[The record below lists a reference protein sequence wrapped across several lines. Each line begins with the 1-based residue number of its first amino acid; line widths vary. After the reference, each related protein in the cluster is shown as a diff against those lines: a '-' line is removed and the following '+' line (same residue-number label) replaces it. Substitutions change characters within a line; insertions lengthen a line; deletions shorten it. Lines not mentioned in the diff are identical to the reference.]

1 MTICDLHTHSTASDG
16 TSSPAEV
23 VKRAKAAN
31 VKYLAL
37 TDHDTVSGI
46 EEALDAAKGLEITFI
61 PGIELSTYFNKESVH
76 VLGFFKGHGYK
87 DTELIDFLNS
97 IKRKR
102 IERAEKIVENLAK
115 FHDIHITLESI
126 MKNGKDTIAR
136 PHIAKAIIDAGY
148 NYDKEYIFEH
158 FIGNDCPAYI
168 PSVQIDTKEGVKL
181 LKKHGAVV
189 VLAHPVLL
197 KKSSF
202 QDVLALGFDGLEGI
216 YPMNSEEDTKK
227 FLSYA
232 KEHNL
237 ITSCGSDS
245 HGGEDD
251 LKHGS
256 LGSMEMDEEWLTKFL
271 TKLKA

>member
-16 TSSPAEV
+16 TSSPTEV

-216 YPMNSEEDTKK
+216 YPMNSEDDAEK

>member
-76 VLGFFKGHGYK
+76 VLGFFKGDGYT

-115 FHDIHITLESI
+115 FHDIHRTLESI

>member
-136 PHIAKAIIDAGY
+136 PHIAKAIMDAGY
-148 NYDKEYIFEH
+148 NYTKEYIFDN
-158 FIGNDCPAYI
+158 FIGDHCPAYI
-168 PSVQIDTKEGVKL
+168 PANKLATEEGIAL
-181 LKKHGAVV
+181 LRKYNALVI
-189 VLAHPVLL
+189 LAHPVLL
-197 KKSSF
+197 KKLHVL
-202 QDVLALGFDGLEGI
+202 DVLHLDFDGI
-216 YPMNSEEDTKK
+216 
-227 FLSYA
+227 
-232 KEHNL
+232 
-237 ITSCGSDS
+237 
-245 HGGEDD
+245 
-251 LKHGS
+251 
-256 LGSMEMDEEWLTKFL
+256 
-271 TKLKA
+271 

>member
-16 TSSPAEV
+16 TSSPSEV

-216 YPMNSEEDTKK
+216 YPMNSEEDTEK
-227 FLSYA
+227 FLSYV

>member
-76 VLGFFKGHGYK
+76 VLGFFKGDGYK

-216 YPMNSEEDTKK
+216 YPMNSEEDTEK

-271 TKLKA
+271 TKLS

>member
-1 MTICDLHTHSTASDG
+1 MIICDLHTHSTASDG
-16 TSSPAEV
+16 TSSPTEV
-23 VKRAKAAN
+23 VKRANAAN

-46 EEALDAAKGLEITFI
+46 EEALEAAKSLDMTFI
-61 PGIELSTYFNKESVH
+61 PGIELSTYFNKESIH
-76 VLGFFKGHGYK
+76 VLGFFKGDGYK
-87 DTELIDFLNS
+87 DKDLNDFLNS
-97 IKRKR
+97 IKTKR
-102 IERAEKIVENLAK
+102 IERAKKIVENLAK

-136 PHIAKAIIDAGY
+136 PHIAKAIMDAGY
-148 NYDKEYIFEH
+148 DYDKEYIFEH

-168 PSVQIDTKEGVKL
+168 PSVQIDTKDGVEL
-181 LKKHGAVV
+181 LKKHGAIV

-216 YPMNSEEDTKK
+216 YPMNSEEDTEK
-227 FLSYA
+227 FLNYA

-251 LKHGS
+251 IKHSS
-256 LGSMEMDEEWLTKFL
+256 LGSMKMDEEWLNKFL
-271 TKLKA
+271 TKLKG

>member
-16 TSSPAEV
+16 TSSPTEV
-23 VKRAKAAN
+23 VKRANAAN

-61 PGIELSTYFNKESVH
+61 PGIELSTYFNKESIH
-76 VLGFFKGHGYK
+76 VLGFFKGDGYK
-87 DTELIDFLNS
+87 DKDLNDFLNS
-97 IKRKR
+97 IKTKR
-102 IERAEKIVENLAK
+102 IERAKKIVENLAK

-136 PHIAKAIIDAGY
+136 PHIAKAIMDAGY
-148 NYDKEYIFEH
+148 DYDKEYIFEH

-168 PSVQIDTKEGVKL
+168 PSVQIDTKDGVEL
-181 LKKHGAVV
+181 LKKHGAIV

-216 YPMNSEEDTKK
+216 YPMNSEEDTEK
-227 FLSYA
+227 FLNYA

-251 LKHGS
+251 IKHSS
-256 LGSMEMDEEWLTKFL
+256 LGSMKMDEEWLNKFL
-271 TKLKA
+271 TKLKG

>member
-76 VLGFFKGHGYK
+76 VLGFFKGDGYK

-148 NYDKEYIFEH
+148 NYDKEYIFKH

>member
-76 VLGFFKGHGYK
+76 VLGFFKGDGYT

>member
-216 YPMNSEEDTKK
+216 YPMNSEEDTEK

-232 KEHNL
+232 K
-237 ITSCGSDS
+237 
-245 HGGEDD
+245 
-251 LKHGS
+251 
-256 LGSMEMDEEWLTKFL
+256 
-271 TKLKA
+271 

>member
-16 TSSPAEV
+16 TSSPTEV

-76 VLGFFKGHGYK
+76 VLGFFKGDGYK

-216 YPMNSEEDTKK
+216 YPMNSEEDTEK

-232 KEHNL
+232 KEHNF

>member
-1 MTICDLHTHSTASDG
+1 MVICDLHTHSTASDG
-16 TSSPAEV
+16 TTSPAEV
-23 VKRAKAAN
+23 VKRAAKAN

-46 EEALDAAKGLEITFI
+46 EEALKTAEELNINFI

-76 VLGFFKGHGYK
+76 VLGFFKGDGYK
-87 DTELIDFLNS
+87 SKELNDFLTD
-97 IKRKR
+97 IKTKR
-102 IERAEKIVENLAK
+102 VERAKKIVENLSK
-115 FHDIHITLESI
+115 FCNIDITLESI

-136 PHIAKAIIDAGY
+136 PHIAKAIMDAGY
-148 NYDKEYIFEH
+148 DYDKEYIFEH

-168 PSVQIDTKEGVKL
+168 PSVQIDTKDGVEL

-202 QDVLALGFDGLEGI
+202 KDVLALGFDGLEGI
-216 YPMNSEEDTKK
+216 YPMNSEEDTEI
-227 FLSYA
+227 FLNYA
-232 KEHNL
+232 KENNL

-251 LKHGS
+251 NKHGS
-256 LGSMEMDEEWLTKFL
+256 LGSMEISEEWLNKL
-271 TKLKA
+271 LEKLK

>member
-97 IKRKR
+97 IKTKR
-102 IERAEKIVENLAK
+102 IERAKKIVENLAK

-148 NYDKEYIFEH
+148 DYDKEYIFEH

-216 YPMNSEEDTKK
+216 YPMNSEEDTEK
-227 FLSYA
+227 FLSYV

>member
-168 PSVQIDTKEGVKL
+168 TSVQIDTKEGVKL

>member
-76 VLGFFKGHGYK
+76 VLGFFKGDGYT

-216 YPMNSEEDTKK
+216 YPMNSEEDTEK
-227 FLSYA
+227 FLNYA

>member
-46 EEALDAAKGLEITFI
+46 EEALDAAKGLDITFI

-87 DTELIDFLNS
+87 DKDLNDFLNS
-97 IKRKR
+97 IKTKR
-102 IERAEKIVENLAK
+102 IERAKKIVENLAK

-136 PHIAKAIIDAGY
+136 PHIAKAIMDAGY

-168 PSVQIDTKEGVKL
+168 PSVQIDTKEGVEL
-181 LKKHGAVV
+181 LKKHGAIV

-197 KKSSF
+197 K
-202 QDVLALGFDGLEGI
+202 
-216 YPMNSEEDTKK
+216 
-227 FLSYA
+227 
-232 KEHNL
+232 
-237 ITSCGSDS
+237 
-245 HGGEDD
+245 
-251 LKHGS
+251 
-256 LGSMEMDEEWLTKFL
+256 
-271 TKLKA
+271 

>member
-76 VLGFFKGHGYK
+76 VLGFFKGDGYT

-256 LGSMEMDEEWLTKFL
+256 LGSMKMDEEWLNKFL
-271 TKLKA
+271 TKLKG

>member
-1 MTICDLHTHSTASDG
+1 MIICDLHTHSTASDG
-16 TSSPAEV
+16 TSSPTEV
-23 VKRAKAAN
+23 VKRANAAN

-46 EEALDAAKGLEITFI
+46 EEALEAAKSLDMTFI
-61 PGIELSTYFNKESVH
+61 PGIELSTYFNKESIH
-76 VLGFFKGHGYK
+76 VLGFFKGDGYK
-87 DTELIDFLNS
+87 DKDLNDFLNS
-97 IKRKR
+97 IKTKR
-102 IERAEKIVENLAK
+102 IERAKKIVENLAK

-136 PHIAKAIIDAGY
+136 PHIAKAIMDAGY
-148 NYDKEYIFEH
+148 DYDKEYIFEH

-168 PSVQIDTKEGVKL
+168 PSVQIDTKDGVEL

-216 YPMNSEEDTKK
+216 YPMNSEEDTEK
-227 FLSYA
+227 FLNYA

-251 LKHGS
+251 IKHSS
-256 LGSMEMDEEWLTKFL
+256 LGSMKMDEEWLNKFL
-271 TKLKA
+271 TKLKG

>member
-76 VLGFFKGHGYK
+76 VLGFFKGDGYK

-97 IKRKR
+97 IKTKR
-102 IERAEKIVENLAK
+102 IERAKKIVENLAK

-216 YPMNSEEDTKK
+216 YPMNSEEDTEK

-232 KEHNL
+232 KEHNF

>member
-1 MTICDLHTHSTASDG
+1 MIICDLHTHSTASDG
-16 TSSPAEV
+16 TSSPTEV
-23 VKRAKAAN
+23 VKRANAAN

-46 EEALDAAKGLEITFI
+46 EEALEAAKSLDMTFI
-61 PGIELSTYFNKESVH
+61 PGIELSTYFNKESIH
-76 VLGFFKGHGYK
+76 VLGFFKGDGYK
-87 DTELIDFLNS
+87 DKDLNDFLNS
-97 IKRKR
+97 IKTKR
-102 IERAEKIVENLAK
+102 IERAKKIVENLAK

-136 PHIAKAIIDAGY
+136 PHIAKAIMDAGY
-148 NYDKEYIFEH
+148 DYDKEYIFEH

-168 PSVQIDTKEGVKL
+168 PSVQIDTKDGVEL
-181 LKKHGAVV
+181 LKKHGAIV

-216 YPMNSEEDTKK
+216 YPMNSEEDTEK
-227 FLSYA
+227 FLNYA

-251 LKHGS
+251 IKHGS
-256 LGSMEMDEEWLTKFL
+256 LGSMKMDEEWLNKFL
-271 TKLKA
+271 TKLKG

>member
-1 MTICDLHTHSTASDG
+1 
-16 TSSPAEV
+16 
-23 VKRAKAAN
+23 
-31 VKYLAL
+31 
-37 TDHDTVSGI
+37 
-46 EEALDAAKGLEITFI
+46 
-61 PGIELSTYFNKESVH
+61 
-76 VLGFFKGHGYK
+76 
-87 DTELIDFLNS
+87 
-97 IKRKR
+97 
-102 IERAEKIVENLAK
+102 
-115 FHDIHITLESI
+115 

-148 NYDKEYIFEH
+148 DYDKEYIFEH

-216 YPMNSEEDTKK
+216 YPMNSEEDTEK

>member
-76 VLGFFKGHGYK
+76 VLGFFKGDGYT

-158 FIGNDCPAYI
+158 FIGNYCPAYI

>member
-1 MTICDLHTHSTASDG
+1 MIICDLHTHSTASDG
-16 TSSPAEV
+16 TSSPTEV
-23 VKRAKAAN
+23 VKRANAAN

>member
-16 TSSPAEV
+16 TTSPAEV
-23 VKRAKAAN
+23 VQRAKAAN

-46 EEALDAAKGLEITFI
+46 EEALKTAKDLDIAFI
-61 PGIELSTYFNKESVH
+61 PGIELSTYYNKESVH
-76 VLGFFKGHGYK
+76 VLGFFKGDGYK
-87 DTELIDFLNS
+87 DKDLNDFLKS
-97 IKRKR
+97 IKTKR
-102 IERAEKIVENLAK
+102 IERAKKIVENLAK

-136 PHIAKAIIDAGY
+136 PHIAKAIMDAGY

-168 PSVQIDTKEGVKL
+168 PSVQIDTKEGVEL

-202 QDVLALGFDGLEGI
+202 QEVLALGFDGLEGI
-216 YPMNSEEDTKK
+216 YPLNTTEDTAQ

-251 LKHGS
+251 NKHGS
-256 LGSMEMDEEWLTKFL
+256 LGSMEMNEEWLTKFL
-271 TKLKA
+271 AKLKA

>member
-1 MTICDLHTHSTASDG
+1 MIICDLHTHSTASDG
-16 TSSPAEV
+16 TSSPTEV
-23 VKRAKAAN
+23 VKRANAAN

-46 EEALDAAKGLEITFI
+46 EEALEAAKGLEITFI
-61 PGIELSTYFNKESVH
+61 PGIELSTYFNKESIH
-76 VLGFFKGHGYK
+76 VLGFFKGDGYK
-87 DTELIDFLNS
+87 DKDLNDFLNS
-97 IKRKR
+97 IKTKR
-102 IERAEKIVENLAK
+102 IERAKKIVENLAK

-136 PHIAKAIIDAGY
+136 PHIAKAIMDAGY
-148 NYDKEYIFEH
+148 DYDKEYIFEH

-168 PSVQIDTKEGVKL
+168 PSVQIDTKDGVEL
-181 LKKHGAVV
+181 LKKHGAIV

-216 YPMNSEEDTKK
+216 YPMNSEEDTEK
-227 FLSYA
+227 FLNYA

-251 LKHGS
+251 IKHGS
-256 LGSMEMDEEWLTKFL
+256 LGSMKMDEEWLNKFL
-271 TKLKA
+271 TKLKG

>member
-1 MTICDLHTHSTASDG
+1 MIICDLHTHSTASDG
-16 TSSPAEV
+16 TSSPTEV
-23 VKRAKAAN
+23 VKRANAAN

-46 EEALDAAKGLEITFI
+46 EEALEAAKSLDMTFI
-61 PGIELSTYFNKESVH
+61 PGIELSTYFNKESIH
-76 VLGFFKGHGYK
+76 VLGFFKGDGYK
-87 DTELIDFLNS
+87 DKDLNDFLNS
-97 IKRKR
+97 IKTKR
-102 IERAEKIVENLAK
+102 IERAKKIVENLAK

-136 PHIAKAIIDAGY
+136 PHIAKAIMDAGY
-148 NYDKEYIFEH
+148 DYDKEYIFEH

-168 PSVQIDTKEGVKL
+168 PSVQIDTKDGVEL
-181 LKKHGAVV
+181 LKKHGAIV

-216 YPMNSEEDTKK
+216 YPMNSEEDTEK
-227 FLSYA
+227 FLNYA

>member
-1 MTICDLHTHSTASDG
+1 MIICDLHTHSTASDG
-16 TSSPAEV
+16 TSSPTEV
-23 VKRAKAAN
+23 VKRANAAN

-46 EEALDAAKGLEITFI
+46 EEAIEAAKSLDMTFI
-61 PGIELSTYFNKESVH
+61 PGIELSTYFNKESIH
-76 VLGFFKGHGYK
+76 VLGFFKGDGYK
-87 DTELIDFLNS
+87 DKDLNDFLNS
-97 IKRKR
+97 IKTKR
-102 IERAEKIVENLAK
+102 IERAKKIVENLAK

-136 PHIAKAIIDAGY
+136 PHIAKAIMDAGY
-148 NYDKEYIFEH
+148 EYDKEYIFEH

-168 PSVQIDTKEGVKL
+168 PSVQIDTKDGVEL

-216 YPMNSEEDTKK
+216 YPMNSEEDTEK
-227 FLSYA
+227 FLNYA

-256 LGSMEMDEEWLTKFL
+256 LGSMKMDEEWLNKFL
-271 TKLKA
+271 TKLKG

>member
-136 PHIAKAIIDAGY
+136 PHIAKAIMDAGY
-148 NYDKEYIFEH
+148 DYDKEYIFEH

-168 PSVQIDTKEGVKL
+168 PSVQIDTKEGVEL

-197 KKSSF
+197 KKNSF

-216 YPMNSEEDTKK
+216 YAMNSEEDTEK

-232 KEHNL
+232 KKHNL

>member
-216 YPMNSEEDTKK
+216 YPMNSEEDTEK

-232 KEHNL
+232 KKHNL

>member
-216 YPMNSEEDTKK
+216 YPMNSEEDTEKV
-227 FLSYA
+227 LSYA

-256 LGSMEMDEEWLTKFL
+256 LGAMEMDEEWLTKFL

>member
-16 TSSPAEV
+16 TSSPTEV
-23 VKRAKAAN
+23 VKRANAAN

>member
-76 VLGFFKGHGYK
+76 VLGFFKGDGYT

-136 PHIAKAIIDAGY
+136 PHIAKAIMDAGY

-245 HGGEDD
+245 PGGEDD

>member
-76 VLGFFKGHGYK
+76 VLGFFKGDGYK

-237 ITSCGSDS
+237 ISSCGSDS

>member
-76 VLGFFKGHGYK
+76 VLGFFKGHGYT

-216 YPMNSEEDTKK
+216 YPMNSEEDTEK